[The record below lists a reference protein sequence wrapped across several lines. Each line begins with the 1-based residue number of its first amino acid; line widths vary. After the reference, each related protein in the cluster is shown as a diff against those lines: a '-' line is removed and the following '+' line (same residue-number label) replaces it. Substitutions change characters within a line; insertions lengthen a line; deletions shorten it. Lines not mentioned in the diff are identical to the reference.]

1 MPVFL
6 TKNVST
12 ELGLTNGTTGII
24 RQIALQ
30 SSERMED
37 TLGVQALS
45 YVPQYVVLEC
55 NDLLMNPL
63 NGLLP
68 NHVPIFPVD
77 GVFSI
82 RKTATH
88 ERLTISR
95 KQFPLEPA
103 FCCTAHK
110 SQGQTLRKVIVDL
123 VPARGMKKTDISFVY
138 VPLSRV
144 RSLKDVTILRPFD
157 S

>member
-1 MPVFL
+1 
-6 TKNVST
+6 
-12 ELGLTNGTTGII
+12 
-24 RQIALQ
+24 
-30 SSERMED
+30 MED

-45 YVPQYVVLEC
+45 YLPQYVVLEC

-63 NGLLP
+63 NGLLQ
-68 NHVPIFPVD
+68 NNVPIFPVD

-110 SQGQTLRKVIVDL
+110 SQGQTLCEVIVDL
-123 VPARGMKKTDISFVY
+123 VPARGMKKTDISSVY

-144 RSLKDVTILRPFD
+144 RSLKDVTKLRPFD
-157 S
+157 SSVLMKPSNKDYEKMMEDFKKKDICHNI